1 MQSLF
6 RAEAVAHAMQRLDG
20 EVLLP
25 APLVTWGAVALVV
38 AVLALAAW
46 FAATATYTRTESVL
60 GWLAPDGGV
69 ARAIARRDGNVLAL
83 MVAEGDIVEA
93 GTPLARVGNP
103 AIGGGLTLDAS
114 QSNRGTNKV
123 SPFDD
128 ATTGSAS
135 NARDG
140 QAIPREAAVQR
151 PVVTTPTAL
160 LRDIAE
166 LTAQGSN
173 RSFGKSRGRDGDHI
187 VTAPMSGRVEAL
199 VARKGQYI
207 SHGSTVAVVAASD
220 RLIAEIVVPLH
231 VAGLVTSG
239 QDLRLKY
246 EGLRL
251 GHPVIQQGTVSNV
264 SRTPLALDDVEH
276 NGVPVNG
283 PVYRAQ
289 VRLPAQEIDVGGV
302 RVGLHAGMRLTAEV
316 PAPRQTLFQTL
327 YETIR

>member
-38 AVLALAAW
+38 AVLTLVAW

-69 ARAIARRDGNVLAL
+69 ARAISHRDGNVLAI

-103 AIGGGLTLDAS
+103 AIGDGLTLDAS

-123 SPFDD
+123 SPFDG

-135 NARDG
+135 DAADG
-140 QAIPREAAVQR
+140 QAIPQQAAVQR
-151 PVVTTPTAL
+151 LVVTAPHAL

-166 LTAQGSN
+166 LTPQGSN
-173 RSFGKSRGRDGDHI
+173 GSFGKSRGRDGDHI
-187 VTAPMSGRVEAL
+187 VTAPISGRVEAL
-199 VARKGQYI
+199 VAPKGQYLP
-207 SHGSTVAVVAASD
+207 HGSTVAVVAASD
-220 RLIAEIVVPLH
+220 RLIAELVVPSH
-231 VAGLVTSG
+231 VAGLVTRG

-251 GHPVIQQGTVSNV
+251 GHQDIQQGIVSNV

-276 NGVPVNG
+276 MGVPATG
-283 PVYRAQ
+283 PVYRVQ
-289 VRLPAQEIDVGGV
+289 VRLPAQEIDVDGV
-302 RVGLHAGMRLTAEV
+302 SVGLHAGMRLTAEI
-316 PAPRQTLFQTL
+316 PAPRRTLLQAL
-327 YETIR
+327 YEAIR